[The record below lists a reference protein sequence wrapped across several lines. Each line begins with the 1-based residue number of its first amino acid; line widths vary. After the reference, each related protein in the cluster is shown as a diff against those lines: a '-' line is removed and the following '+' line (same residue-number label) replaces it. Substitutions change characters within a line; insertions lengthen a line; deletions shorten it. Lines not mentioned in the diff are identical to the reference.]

1 MVRFGDCG
9 ARLQGVYGSY
19 SEMGGDTMTTPVPAT
34 QLVEEG
40 GVLVGPWRQPRNE
53 AADQR
58 GSIHDDETA
67 RRLGF
72 RGGTVAGSIHLEQ
85 FPPSFLH
92 LWGPR
97 WFERGSISA
106 YFRNA
111 TTDQEPV
118 RTFVRIPEQQAD
130 VQTEIWME
138 DREGRQV
145 LEGTASVGDPGVPSR
160 LEQLRESQRTGGDVR
175 ILGHLTPGADLPP
188 VDTELPLAAGAQR
201 MRVITEPLA
210 WYAGGSSW
218 GGPIATPALVV
229 RAMRPVEQGMDL
241 RRHRAVGL
249 FGAIEL
255 RFLAGPVFLARP
267 YKVRGKLLAIG
278 ETPKSEFAWYESV
291 LFEPDSGRDV
301 ATMLMML
308 RFMKTSSPLWSD
320 TA

>member
-1 MVRFGDCG
+1 M
-9 ARLQGVYGSY
+9 
-19 SEMGGDTMTTPVPAT
+19 TMPAPAAEFT
-34 QLVEEG
+34 VEG
-40 GVLVGPWRQPRNE
+40 GVLVGPWREPRNE

-85 FPPSFLH
+85 FPPSFLR

-111 TTDQEPV
+111 TTDREAV
-118 RTFVRIPEQQAD
+118 RTFVRIPDGTAD

-145 LEGTASVGDPGVPSR
+145 LEGTASVGDPGTPTR
-160 LEQLRESQRTGGDVR
+160 LEQLLASQRTGGDVR
-175 ILGHLTPGADLPP
+175 ILGHLAPGTELPP
-188 VDTELPLAAGAQR
+188 VPTRLPLEAGEQR
-201 MRVITEPLA
+201 MRVITEPLP
-210 WYAGGSSW
+210 WYAAESPW

-229 RAMRPVEQGMDL
+229 RAMRPAEQGMEL

-255 RFLAGPVFLARP
+255 RFLAGPVFLGRD
-267 YKVRGKLLAIG
+267 YQVRGRLMAIG
-278 ETPKSEFAWYESV
+278 ETPKSEFAWYGAV
-291 LFEPDSGRDV
+291 LFEPESGRDV
-301 ATMLMML
+301 AAMLMML
-308 RFMKTSSPLWSD
+308 RFMKASSPLWQQE
-320 TA
+320 A

>member
-1 MVRFGDCG
+1 
-9 ARLQGVYGSY
+9 
-19 SEMGGDTMTTPVPAT
+19 MTTPAAAADFI
-34 QLVEEG
+34 EEG
-40 GVLVGPWRQPRNE
+40 GVLVGPWREPRNE

-85 FPPSFLH
+85 FPPSFLR

-111 TTDQEPV
+111 TTDREAV
-118 RTFVRIPEQQAD
+118 RTYVRIPDRTDD

-145 LEGTASVGDPGVPSR
+145 LEGTASVGDPGAPTR
-160 LEQLRESQRTGGDVR
+160 LAQLLASQRTGGDVR
-175 ILGHLTPGADLPP
+175 ILGHLAPGTELPP
-188 VDTELPLAAGAQR
+188 VPTRLPLEAGEQR
-201 MRVITEPLA
+201 MRVITEPLP
-210 WYAGGSSW
+210 WYATESPW

-255 RFLAGPVFLARP
+255 RFLAGPVFLGRD
-267 YKVRGKLLAIG
+267 YQVRGRLVAIG
-278 ETPKSEFAWYESV
+278 ETPKSEFAWYEAV
-291 LFEPDSGRDV
+291 LFEPESGRDV
-301 ATMLMML
+301 AAMLMML
-308 RFMKTSSPLWSD
+308 RFMKASSPLWQD
-320 TA
+320 HA

>member
-1 MVRFGDCG
+1 
-9 ARLQGVYGSY
+9 
-19 SEMGGDTMTTPVPAT
+19 MTTVT
-34 QLVEEG
+34 SRTEFVEEG
-40 GVLVGPWRQPRNE
+40 GVLVGPWREPRNE

-97 WFERGSISA
+97 WFERGTISA

-111 TTDQEPV
+111 TTDREAV
-118 RTFVRIPEQQAD
+118 RTLVRIPERRED
-130 VQTEIWME
+130 VQTAIWME

-145 LEGTASVGDPGVPSR
+145 LEGTASVGDAPEPTR
-160 LEQLRESQRTGGDVR
+160 LAELLANLRPAGELR
-175 ILGHLTPGADLPP
+175 ILGHLQPGQLLPP
-188 VDTELPLAAGAQR
+188 VPTRLPREAGEAR
-201 MRVITEPLA
+201 LRVITEPLP
-210 WYAGGSSW
+210 WYAEASPW

-229 RAMRPVEQGMDL
+229 RAMRPVEQGVDL
-241 RRHRAVGL
+241 RRNRAVGL

-255 RFLAGPVFLARP
+255 RFLAGPVFLDHE
-267 YKVRGKLLAIG
+267 YEVQGTLLALG
-278 ETPKSEFAWYESV
+278 ETPKSEFLWYEST
-291 LFEPDSGRDV
+291 LTEPGSGRAV
-301 ATMLMML
+301 AAMLMML
-308 RFMKTSSPLWSD
+308 RFMKASSPLWAG